1 MYDLLLS
8 GGTIITCN
16 NSFDIIEDGIIGV
29 KDNKI
34 SLIES
39 KKENINNLPESKECI
54 KLDNEIVI
62 PGLINAHCHAA
73 DSLFRGLVE
82 NLSLEDWLQEVWKA
96 EKAILNPETTLLGSY
111 LGLAENLLA
120 GVTTVVD
127 MFWYPFETA
136 NASLDLGLRLCT
148 GGIFIDF
155 PGVGGRTHEQ
165 YLVEASDFC
174 SKFNNS
180 EFIIPA
186 VMPHGSYTVG
196 PEHLQEAKKIASDFK
211 AIFSIHAAETI
222 FKQKDIKS
230 RYGNTV
236 IRHLDKLGLL
246 DEKALLAHCVHLDN
260 GEMDIIKATNSV
272 IAHNPLSNLKLGS
285 GIAPTL
291 DFLEKEINVTLGT
304 DGAISGNDL
313 DMWLTMRLAA
323 TLPKGKLMKP
333 DIVTAKD
340 VFQMATINGAKALGK
355 SSEIGSLEIG
365 KQADM
370 VIISA
375 NSLHSVPLFDPLTHL
390 VYSCSKSDVKHVYI
404 AGKQCVKDGSIIN
417 FDIENVIKE
426 LNDFPGVIVQNDNS
440 KLEYPMPYFSR
451 EKDEVFVGRIR
462 KDYSCENSLNLW
474 IVADNLRKGAAT
486 NTVQIAS
493 HLIKNNLIS

>member
-16 NSFDIIEDGIIGV
+16 NSFDIIEDGIIGI

-54 KLDNEIVI
+54 KLDNEIII

-180 EFIIPA
+180 ELIIPA

-196 PEHLQEAKKIASDFK
+196 PEHLKEAKKIASDFK

-222 FKQKDIKS
+222 FEQKDIKS

-246 DEKALLAHCVHLDN
+246 DEKALLAHCVH
-260 GEMDIIKATNSV
+260 SV
-272 IAHNPLSNLKLGS
+272 SYTHL
-285 GIAPTL
+285 
-291 DFLEKEINVTLGT
+291 
-304 DGAISGNDL
+304 
-313 DMWLTMRLAA
+313 
-323 TLPKGKLMKP
+323 TLP
-333 DIVTAKD
+333 
-340 VFQMATINGAKALGK
+340 
-355 SSEIGSLEIG
+355 
-365 KQADM
+365 
-370 VIISA
+370 
-375 NSLHSVPLFDPLTHL
+375 
-390 VYSCSKSDVKHVYI
+390 
-404 AGKQCVKDGSIIN
+404 
-417 FDIENVIKE
+417 
-426 LNDFPGVIVQNDNS
+426 
-440 KLEYPMPYFSR
+440 
-451 EKDEVFVGRIR
+451 
-462 KDYSCENSLNLW
+462 
-474 IVADNLRKGAAT
+474 T
-486 NTVQIAS
+486 NA
-493 HLIKNNLIS
+493 

>member
-222 FKQKDIKS
+222 FEQKDIKS

-246 DEKALLAHCVHLDN
+246 DEKALLAHCVHLD
-260 GEMDIIKATNSV
+260 
-272 IAHNPLSNLKLGS
+272 LS
-285 GIAPTL
+285 
-291 DFLEKEINVTLGT
+291 
-304 DGAISGNDL
+304 
-313 DMWLTMRLAA
+313 
-323 TLPKGKLMKP
+323 
-333 DIVTAKD
+333 
-340 VFQMATINGAKALGK
+340 
-355 SSEIGSLEIG
+355 
-365 KQADM
+365 
-370 VIISA
+370 
-375 NSLHSVPLFDPLTHL
+375 
-390 VYSCSKSDVKHVYI
+390 
-404 AGKQCVKDGSIIN
+404 
-417 FDIENVIKE
+417 
-426 LNDFPGVIVQNDNS
+426 
-440 KLEYPMPYFSR
+440 
-451 EKDEVFVGRIR
+451 
-462 KDYSCENSLNLW
+462 
-474 IVADNLRKGAAT
+474 
-486 NTVQIAS
+486 
-493 HLIKNNLIS
+493 LIHI

>member
-16 NSFDIIEDGIIGV
+16 NSFDIIEDGIIGI

-54 KLDNEIVI
+54 KLDNEIII

-180 EFIIPA
+180 EF
-186 VMPHGSYTVG
+186 
-196 PEHLQEAKKIASDFK
+196 
-211 AIFSIHAAETI
+211 
-222 FKQKDIKS
+222 
-230 RYGNTV
+230 N
-236 IRHLDKLGLL
+236 
-246 DEKALLAHCVHLDN
+246 
-260 GEMDIIKATNSV
+260 
-272 IAHNPLSNLKLGS
+272 
-285 GIAPTL
+285 
-291 DFLEKEINVTLGT
+291 
-304 DGAISGNDL
+304 
-313 DMWLTMRLAA
+313 
-323 TLPKGKLMKP
+323 
-333 DIVTAKD
+333 
-340 VFQMATINGAKALGK
+340 
-355 SSEIGSLEIG
+355 
-365 KQADM
+365 
-370 VIISA
+370 
-375 NSLHSVPLFDPLTHL
+375 
-390 VYSCSKSDVKHVYI
+390 
-404 AGKQCVKDGSIIN
+404 
-417 FDIENVIKE
+417 
-426 LNDFPGVIVQNDNS
+426 
-440 KLEYPMPYFSR
+440 
-451 EKDEVFVGRIR
+451 
-462 KDYSCENSLNLW
+462 
-474 IVADNLRKGAAT
+474 
-486 NTVQIAS
+486 
-493 HLIKNNLIS
+493 

>member
-54 KLDNEIVI
+54 RLDNEIII

-196 PEHLQEAKKIASDFK
+196 PQHLQEAKKIASDFK

-222 FKQKDIKS
+222 FEQKDIKS

-417 FDIENVIKE
+417 FDIENIIKE
-426 LNDFPGVIVQNDNS
+426 VR
-440 KLEYPMPYFSR
+440 KLKMPTL
-451 EKDEVFVGRIR
+451 
-462 KDYSCENSLNLW
+462 NSLL
-474 IVADNLRKGAAT
+474 
-486 NTVQIAS
+486 
-493 HLIKNNLIS
+493 